1 MVKVTI
7 EGEPKEIAALIF
19 AVSERQTDEAVEAA
33 IQREKGK
40 LAKALKEEN
49 ERVERVFHAQLE
61 RLQQS

>member
-19 AVSERQTDEAVEAA
+19 AVSERQTDEVIEAT

-40 LAKALKEEN
+40 LAKALTDLN
-49 ERVERVFHAQLE
+49 ERAEIAFHAQLE
-61 RLQQS
+61 QLQQS